1 MKKLFLFALFAA
13 LCCSCTE
20 SGTDENTDPN
30 GGSNSGQTT
39 PPDPDSDAKDVIH
52 VPKGGMLAGILN
64 ELGLKSPSSL
74 KLSGTLGVSD
84 FTTLRN
90 IQSLEHLDISRVN
103 LSVLPTEA
111 FLECTNIKSVIL
123 PNTLTAIGTQAFWG
137 SSLVSISI
145 PASVETIEG
154 GAFCRCTALQT
165 VTFEKGSKLK
175 TIKSGSIWSGVFESC
190 TSLTSIEI
198 PASVETIGW
207 IAFRNCT
214 SLQTVTFEK
223 GSKLKT
229 IETYVFYCTSLTSI
243 EIPASVETIEED
255 AFLGCSSLKTVT
267 FEKGTQLKTLDGFAG
282 CTSLT
287 TIEIPASV
295 ETIGGSAFEDCTSLQ
310 SVMFEKGTQLKTIE
324 GGYQGR
330 RSAFY
335 NCTSL
340 TKIEIPASVETIGNN
355 IFDGCTS
362 LQTVTFEKGSK
373 FKTIGSD
380 VFSDCT
386 SLTSIE
392 IPASVEE
399 IRGSAFFGCS
409 SLKTVTFEKGS
420 KLKTVAGFSHCT
432 SLTTIEIPASVE
444 TIGQYAFN
452 DCTSLHTVTFE
463 KGSKLKTIGDSTFSG
478 CTSLISISIP
488 ASVETIE
495 DQAFEGCSLL
505 ATVTF
510 EKGSQL
516 KTVDGFSNCTALTTV
531 DMSACTQVTRI
542 EYRAFY
548 EDSKLQLFKIGTRTP
563 PSCGRNVFTGINSY
577 SVLKVPAGCV
587 DAYKKAIDWNEFTTI
602 PLLLCFCMAGEVD

>member
-20 SGTDENTDPN
+20 SNTDENTDPN

-64 ELGLKSPSSL
+64 ELGLTEPSSL
-74 KLSGTLGVSD
+74 KLSGTLGISD

-123 PNTLTAIGTQAFWG
+123 PNTLTAIGTQAFCL

-154 GAFCRCTALQT
+154 GAFFRCTALQT

-175 TIKSGSIWSGVFESC
+175 TIKNGSIWSGVFES
-190 TSLTSIEI
+190 
-198 PASVETIGW
+198 
-207 IAFRNCT
+207 
-214 SLQTVTFEK
+214 
-223 GSKLKT
+223 
-229 IETYVFYCTSLTSI
+229 
-243 EIPASVETIEED
+243 
-255 AFLGCSSLKTVT
+255 
-267 FEKGTQLKTLDGFAG
+267 

-295 ETIGGSAFEDCTSLQ
+295 ETIGYD
-310 SVMFEKGTQLKTIE
+310 
-324 GGYQGR
+324 
-330 RSAFY
+330 
-335 NCTSL
+335 
-340 TKIEIPASVETIGNN
+340 
-355 IFDGCTS
+355 
-362 LQTVTFEKGSK
+362 
-373 FKTIGSD
+373 
-380 VFSDCT
+380 
-386 SLTSIE
+386 
-392 IPASVEE
+392 
-399 IRGSAFFGCS
+399 AFFGCS

-420 KLKTVAGFSHCT
+420 KLKTIGYFAFINCTSLTSIEIPASVEEIERYAFSGCTSLQTVTFEKGSKLKTIGYFAFINCT

-444 TIGQYAFN
+444 TIRGGAFS
-452 DCTSLHTVTFE
+452 DCTSL
-463 KGSKLKTIGDSTFSG
+463 K
-478 CTSLISISIP
+478 
-488 ASVETIE
+488 
-495 DQAFEGCSLL
+495 
-505 ATVTF
+505 TVTF

-516 KTVDGFSNCTALTTV
+516 LTVYGYYAHGAFSDCTALTTV
-531 DMSACTQVTRI
+531 DMSACTQVTEI
-542 EYRAFY
+542 GYRAFY

-563 PSCGRNVFTGINSY
+563 PSCGDNAFWGINSY

-587 DAYKKAIDWNEFTTI
+587 DAYKKAKGWKEFTTI
-602 PLLLCFCMAGEVD
+602 SELDE

>member
-255 AFLGCSSLKTVT
+255 AFLGC
-267 FEKGTQLKTLDGFAG
+267 
-282 CTSLT
+282 
-287 TIEIPASV
+287 
-295 ETIGGSAFEDCTSLQ
+295 
-310 SVMFEKGTQLKTIE
+310 
-324 GGYQGR
+324 
-330 RSAFY
+330 
-335 NCTSL
+335 
-340 TKIEIPASVETIGNN
+340 
-355 IFDGCTS
+355 
-362 LQTVTFEKGSK
+362 
-373 FKTIGSD
+373 
-380 VFSDCT
+380 
-386 SLTSIE
+386 
-392 IPASVEE
+392 
-399 IRGSAFFGCS
+399 
-409 SLKTVTFEKGS
+409 
-420 KLKTVAGFSHCT
+420 
-432 SLTTIEIPASVE
+432 
-444 TIGQYAFN
+444 
-452 DCTSLHTVTFE
+452 TSLHTVTFE

-587 DAYKKAIDWNEFTTI
+587 DAYKNATGWKEFTTI
-602 PLLLCFCMAGEVD
+602 SELDE

>member
-1 MKKLFLFALFAA
+1 MKKLFLFALLAA

-20 SGTDENTDPN
+20 SNTDENTDPN

-64 ELGLKSPSSL
+64 ELGLTEPSSL
-74 KLSGTLGVSD
+74 KLSGTLGISD

-111 FLECTNIKSVIL
+111 FLKCTNIKSVTL
-123 PNTLTAIGTQAFWG
+123 PNTLTAIGTQAFCG

-145 PASVETIEG
+145 PAGV
-154 GAFCRCTALQT
+154 
-165 VTFEKGSKLK
+165 K
-175 TIKSGSIWSGVFESC
+175 TIGNGTFN
-190 TSLTSIEI
+190 L
-198 PASVETIGW
+198 
-207 IAFRNCT
+207 CT

-223 GSKLKT
+223 GS
-229 IETYVFYCTSLTSI
+229 
-243 EIPASVETIEED
+243 
-255 AFLGCSSLKTVT
+255 
-267 FEKGTQLKTLDGFAG
+267 QLKAFENSSGWGGVFQS

-295 ETIGGSAFEDCTSLQ
+295 ETIG
-310 SVMFEKGTQLKTIE
+310 
-324 GGYQGR
+324 
-330 RSAFY
+330 Y
-335 NCTSL
+335 N
-340 TKIEIPASVETIGNN
+340 
-355 IFDGCTS
+355 
-362 LQTVTFEKGSK
+362 
-373 FKTIGSD
+373 
-380 VFSDCT
+380 
-386 SLTSIE
+386 
-392 IPASVEE
+392 
-399 IRGSAFFGCS
+399 AFFGCS

-420 KLKTVAGFSHCT
+420 QLKTIDGFESCT

-444 TIGQYAFN
+444 TIKYSAFN
-452 DCTSLHTVTFE
+452 GCTSLKTVTFE
-463 KGSKLKTIGDSTFSG
+463 KGSQLKTVDGFKS
-478 CTSLISISIP
+478 CRSLTTIEIP
-488 ASVETIE
+488 ASVETIKYS
-495 DQAFEGCSLL
+495 AFNGCTSLK
-505 ATVTF
+505 TVTF

-563 PSCGRNVFTGINSY
+563 PSCGDDVFTGINSY

-587 DAYKKAIDWNEFTTI
+587 DAYKNAYGWKGFTTI
-602 PLLLCFCMAGEVD
+602 SELDE

>member
-145 PASVETIEG
+145 PASVE
-154 GAFCRCTALQT
+154 
-165 VTFEKGSKLK
+165 
-175 TIKSGSIWSGVFESC
+175 
-190 TSLTSIEI
+190 
-198 PASVETIGW
+198 
-207 IAFRNCT
+207 
-214 SLQTVTFEK
+214 
-223 GSKLKT
+223 
-229 IETYVFYCTSLTSI
+229 
-243 EIPASVETIEED
+243 
-255 AFLGCSSLKTVT
+255 
-267 FEKGTQLKTLDGFAG
+267 
-282 CTSLT
+282 
-287 TIEIPASV
+287 
-295 ETIGGSAFEDCTSLQ
+295 
-310 SVMFEKGTQLKTIE
+310 
-324 GGYQGR
+324 
-330 RSAFY
+330 
-335 NCTSL
+335 
-340 TKIEIPASVETIGNN
+340 
-355 IFDGCTS
+355 
-362 LQTVTFEKGSK
+362 
-373 FKTIGSD
+373 
-380 VFSDCT
+380 
-386 SLTSIE
+386 
-392 IPASVEE
+392 E

-463 KGSKLKTIGDSTFSG
+463 KGSKLKTIGSDVFLN
-478 CTSLISISIP
+478 CTSLTMIEIP

-587 DAYKKAIDWNEFTTI
+587 DAYKNATGWKEFTTI
-602 PLLLCFCMAGEVD
+602 SELDE

>member
-175 TIKSGSIWSGVFESC
+175 TI
-190 TSLTSIEI
+190 
-198 PASVETIGW
+198 
-207 IAFRNCT
+207 
-214 SLQTVTFEK
+214 
-223 GSKLKT
+223 
-229 IETYVFYCTSLTSI
+229 ETYVFYCTSLTSI

-362 LQTVTFEKGSK
+362 LQTVTFEKGS
-373 FKTIGSD
+373 
-380 VFSDCT
+380 
-386 SLTSIE
+386 
-392 IPASVEE
+392 
-399 IRGSAFFGCS
+399 
-409 SLKTVTFEKGS
+409 
-420 KLKTVAGFSHCT
+420 
-432 SLTTIEIPASVE
+432 
-444 TIGQYAFN
+444 
-452 DCTSLHTVTFE
+452 
-463 KGSKLKTIGDSTFSG
+463 
-478 CTSLISISIP
+478 
-488 ASVETIE
+488 
-495 DQAFEGCSLL
+495 
-505 ATVTF
+505 
-510 EKGSQL
+510 QL

-587 DAYKKAIDWNEFTTI
+587 DAYKNATGWKEFTTI
-602 PLLLCFCMAGEVD
+602 SELDE

>member
-20 SGTDENTDPN
+20 SNTDENTDPN

-64 ELGLKSPSSL
+64 ELGLTEPSSL
-74 KLSGTLGVSD
+74 KLSGTLGISD

-123 PNTLTAIGTQAFWG
+123 PNTLTAIGTQAFCL

-154 GAFCRCTALQT
+154 GAFFRCTALQT

-175 TIKSGSIWSGVFESC
+175 TIKNGSIWSGVFES
-190 TSLTSIEI
+190 
-198 PASVETIGW
+198 
-207 IAFRNCT
+207 
-214 SLQTVTFEK
+214 
-223 GSKLKT
+223 
-229 IETYVFYCTSLTSI
+229 
-243 EIPASVETIEED
+243 
-255 AFLGCSSLKTVT
+255 
-267 FEKGTQLKTLDGFAG
+267 

-295 ETIGGSAFEDCTSLQ
+295 ETIGYD
-310 SVMFEKGTQLKTIE
+310 
-324 GGYQGR
+324 
-330 RSAFY
+330 
-335 NCTSL
+335 
-340 TKIEIPASVETIGNN
+340 
-355 IFDGCTS
+355 
-362 LQTVTFEKGSK
+362 
-373 FKTIGSD
+373 
-380 VFSDCT
+380 
-386 SLTSIE
+386 
-392 IPASVEE
+392 
-399 IRGSAFFGCS
+399 AFFGCS

-420 KLKTVAGFSHCT
+420 KLKTVETNVFIYCTSLTSIEIPASVEEIERYAFSACTSLQTVTFEKGSKLKTIGYFAFINCT

-444 TIGQYAFN
+444 TIRGGAFS
-452 DCTSLHTVTFE
+452 DCTSL
-463 KGSKLKTIGDSTFSG
+463 K
-478 CTSLISISIP
+478 
-488 ASVETIE
+488 
-495 DQAFEGCSLL
+495 
-505 ATVTF
+505 TVTF

-516 KTVDGFSNCTALTTV
+516 LTVYGYYAHGAFSDCTALTTV
-531 DMSACTQVTRI
+531 DMSACTQVTEI
-542 EYRAFY
+542 GYRAFY

-563 PSCGRNVFTGINSY
+563 PSCGDNAFWGINSY

-587 DAYKKAIDWNEFTTI
+587 DAYKKAKGWKEFTTI
-602 PLLLCFCMAGEVD
+602 SELDE

>member
-145 PASVETIEG
+145 PASVE
-154 GAFCRCTALQT
+154 
-165 VTFEKGSKLK
+165 
-175 TIKSGSIWSGVFESC
+175 
-190 TSLTSIEI
+190 
-198 PASVETIGW
+198 
-207 IAFRNCT
+207 
-214 SLQTVTFEK
+214 
-223 GSKLKT
+223 
-229 IETYVFYCTSLTSI
+229 
-243 EIPASVETIEED
+243 
-255 AFLGCSSLKTVT
+255 
-267 FEKGTQLKTLDGFAG
+267 
-282 CTSLT
+282 
-287 TIEIPASV
+287 
-295 ETIGGSAFEDCTSLQ
+295 
-310 SVMFEKGTQLKTIE
+310 
-324 GGYQGR
+324 
-330 RSAFY
+330 
-335 NCTSL
+335 
-340 TKIEIPASVETIGNN
+340 
-355 IFDGCTS
+355 
-362 LQTVTFEKGSK
+362 
-373 FKTIGSD
+373 
-380 VFSDCT
+380 
-386 SLTSIE
+386 
-392 IPASVEE
+392 E

-409 SLKTVTFEKGS
+409 SLKTVTFEKES

-463 KGSKLKTIGDSTFSG
+463 KGSKLKTIGSDVFLN
-478 CTSLISISIP
+478 CTSLTMIEIP

-587 DAYKKAIDWNEFTTI
+587 DAYKNATGWKEFTTI
-602 PLLLCFCMAGEVD
+602 SELDE

>member
-145 PASVETIEG
+145 PASVE
-154 GAFCRCTALQT
+154 
-165 VTFEKGSKLK
+165 
-175 TIKSGSIWSGVFESC
+175 
-190 TSLTSIEI
+190 
-198 PASVETIGW
+198 
-207 IAFRNCT
+207 
-214 SLQTVTFEK
+214 
-223 GSKLKT
+223 
-229 IETYVFYCTSLTSI
+229 
-243 EIPASVETIEED
+243 
-255 AFLGCSSLKTVT
+255 
-267 FEKGTQLKTLDGFAG
+267 
-282 CTSLT
+282 
-287 TIEIPASV
+287 
-295 ETIGGSAFEDCTSLQ
+295 
-310 SVMFEKGTQLKTIE
+310 
-324 GGYQGR
+324 
-330 RSAFY
+330 
-335 NCTSL
+335 
-340 TKIEIPASVETIGNN
+340 
-355 IFDGCTS
+355 
-362 LQTVTFEKGSK
+362 
-373 FKTIGSD
+373 
-380 VFSDCT
+380 
-386 SLTSIE
+386 
-392 IPASVEE
+392 E

-463 KGSKLKTIGDSTFSG
+463 KGSKLKTISNG
-478 CTSLISISIP
+478 
-488 ASVETIE
+488 
-495 DQAFEGCSLL
+495 AFAFCW
-505 ATVTF
+505 
-510 EKGSQL
+510 
-516 KTVDGFSNCTALTTV
+516 ALTTV
-531 DMSACTQVTRI
+531 DMSACTQVTVI
-542 EYRAFY
+542 GEYAFSD
-548 EDSKLQLFKIGTRTP
+548 DSKLQLFKIGTRTP
-563 PSCGRNVFTGINSY
+563 PSCGNDVFTGINSY

-587 DAYKKAIDWNEFTTI
+587 DAYKNATGWKEFTTI
-602 PLLLCFCMAGEVD
+602 SELDE

>member
-243 EIPASVETIEED
+243 EIPASVEEIERY
-255 AFLGCSSLKTVT
+255 AFSGCTSLQTVT
-267 FEKGTQLKTLDGFAG
+267 FEKGSKLKTIGYFAFIN

-295 ETIGGSAFEDCTSLQ
+295 ETIRGGA
-310 SVMFEKGTQLKTIE
+310 
-324 GGYQGR
+324 
-330 RSAFY
+330 
-335 NCTSL
+335 
-340 TKIEIPASVETIGNN
+340 
-355 IFDGCTS
+355 
-362 LQTVTFEKGSK
+362 
-373 FKTIGSD
+373 
-380 VFSDCT
+380 FSDCT
-386 SLTSIE
+386 
-392 IPASVEE
+392 
-399 IRGSAFFGCS
+399 

-420 KLKTVAGFSHCT
+420 QLLTVYGYYAHGAFS
-432 SLTTIEIPASVE
+432 
-444 TIGQYAFN
+444 
-452 DCTSLHTVTFE
+452 D
-463 KGSKLKTIGDSTFSG
+463 
-478 CTSLISISIP
+478 
-488 ASVETIE
+488 
-495 DQAFEGCSLL
+495 
-505 ATVTF
+505 
-510 EKGSQL
+510 
-516 KTVDGFSNCTALTTV
+516 CTALTTV
-531 DMSACTQVTRI
+531 DMSACTQVTEI
-542 EYRAFY
+542 GYRAFY

-563 PSCGRNVFTGINSY
+563 PSCGDNAFWGINSY

-587 DAYKKAIDWNEFTTI
+587 DAYKKAKGWKEFTTI
-602 PLLLCFCMAGEVD
+602 SELDE

>member
-145 PASVETIEG
+145 PASVE
-154 GAFCRCTALQT
+154 
-165 VTFEKGSKLK
+165 
-175 TIKSGSIWSGVFESC
+175 
-190 TSLTSIEI
+190 
-198 PASVETIGW
+198 
-207 IAFRNCT
+207 
-214 SLQTVTFEK
+214 
-223 GSKLKT
+223 
-229 IETYVFYCTSLTSI
+229 
-243 EIPASVETIEED
+243 
-255 AFLGCSSLKTVT
+255 
-267 FEKGTQLKTLDGFAG
+267 
-282 CTSLT
+282 
-287 TIEIPASV
+287 
-295 ETIGGSAFEDCTSLQ
+295 
-310 SVMFEKGTQLKTIE
+310 
-324 GGYQGR
+324 
-330 RSAFY
+330 
-335 NCTSL
+335 
-340 TKIEIPASVETIGNN
+340 
-355 IFDGCTS
+355 
-362 LQTVTFEKGSK
+362 
-373 FKTIGSD
+373 
-380 VFSDCT
+380 
-386 SLTSIE
+386 
-392 IPASVEE
+392 E

-463 KGSKLKTIGDSTFSG
+463 KGS
-478 CTSLISISIP
+478 
-488 ASVETIE
+488 
-495 DQAFEGCSLL
+495 
-505 ATVTF
+505 
-510 EKGSQL
+510 QL

-531 DMSACTQVTRI
+531 DMSACTQVTVI
-542 EYRAFY
+542 GEYAFSD
-548 EDSKLQLFKIGTRTP
+548 DSKLQLFKIGTRTP

-587 DAYKKAIDWNEFTTI
+587 DAYKNATGWKEFTTI
-602 PLLLCFCMAGEVD
+602 SELDE

>member
-20 SGTDENTDPN
+20 SNTDENTDPN

-64 ELGLKSPSSL
+64 ELGLTEPSSL
-74 KLSGTLGVSD
+74 KLSGTLGISD

-123 PNTLTAIGTQAFWG
+123 PNTLTAIGTQAFCL

-154 GAFCRCTALQT
+154 GAFFRCTALQT

-175 TIKSGSIWSGVFESC
+175 TIKNGSIWSGVFES
-190 TSLTSIEI
+190 
-198 PASVETIGW
+198 
-207 IAFRNCT
+207 
-214 SLQTVTFEK
+214 
-223 GSKLKT
+223 
-229 IETYVFYCTSLTSI
+229 
-243 EIPASVETIEED
+243 
-255 AFLGCSSLKTVT
+255 
-267 FEKGTQLKTLDGFAG
+267 

-295 ETIGGSAFEDCTSLQ
+295 ETIGYD
-310 SVMFEKGTQLKTIE
+310 
-324 GGYQGR
+324 
-330 RSAFY
+330 
-335 NCTSL
+335 
-340 TKIEIPASVETIGNN
+340 
-355 IFDGCTS
+355 
-362 LQTVTFEKGSK
+362 
-373 FKTIGSD
+373 
-380 VFSDCT
+380 
-386 SLTSIE
+386 
-392 IPASVEE
+392 
-399 IRGSAFFGCS
+399 AFFGCS

-420 KLKTVAGFSHCT
+420 KLKTVETNVFIYCTSLTSIEIPASVEEIERYAFSGCTSLQTVTFEKGSKLKTIGYFAFINCT

-444 TIGQYAFN
+444 TIRGGAFS
-452 DCTSLHTVTFE
+452 DCTSL
-463 KGSKLKTIGDSTFSG
+463 K
-478 CTSLISISIP
+478 
-488 ASVETIE
+488 
-495 DQAFEGCSLL
+495 
-505 ATVTF
+505 TVTF

-516 KTVDGFSNCTALTTV
+516 LTVYGYYAHGAFSDCTALTTV
-531 DMSACTQVTRI
+531 DMSACTQVTEI
-542 EYRAFY
+542 GYRAFY

-563 PSCGRNVFTGINSY
+563 PSCGDNAFWGINSY

-587 DAYKKAIDWNEFTTI
+587 DAYKKAKGWKEFTTI
-602 PLLLCFCMAGEVD
+602 SELDE

>member
-145 PASVETIEG
+145 PASVE
-154 GAFCRCTALQT
+154 
-165 VTFEKGSKLK
+165 
-175 TIKSGSIWSGVFESC
+175 
-190 TSLTSIEI
+190 
-198 PASVETIGW
+198 
-207 IAFRNCT
+207 
-214 SLQTVTFEK
+214 
-223 GSKLKT
+223 
-229 IETYVFYCTSLTSI
+229 
-243 EIPASVETIEED
+243 
-255 AFLGCSSLKTVT
+255 
-267 FEKGTQLKTLDGFAG
+267 
-282 CTSLT
+282 
-287 TIEIPASV
+287 
-295 ETIGGSAFEDCTSLQ
+295 
-310 SVMFEKGTQLKTIE
+310 
-324 GGYQGR
+324 
-330 RSAFY
+330 
-335 NCTSL
+335 
-340 TKIEIPASVETIGNN
+340 
-355 IFDGCTS
+355 
-362 LQTVTFEKGSK
+362 
-373 FKTIGSD
+373 
-380 VFSDCT
+380 
-386 SLTSIE
+386 
-392 IPASVEE
+392 E

-463 KGSKLKTIGDSTFSG
+463 KGSKLKTIGSDVFLN
-478 CTSLISISIP
+478 CTSLTMIEIP

-548 EDSKLQLFKIGTRTP
+548 EYSKLQLFKIGTRTP

-587 DAYKKAIDWNEFTTI
+587 DAYKNATGWKEFTTI
-602 PLLLCFCMAGEVD
+602 SELDE

>member
-145 PASVETIEG
+145 PASVE
-154 GAFCRCTALQT
+154 
-165 VTFEKGSKLK
+165 
-175 TIKSGSIWSGVFESC
+175 
-190 TSLTSIEI
+190 
-198 PASVETIGW
+198 
-207 IAFRNCT
+207 
-214 SLQTVTFEK
+214 
-223 GSKLKT
+223 
-229 IETYVFYCTSLTSI
+229 
-243 EIPASVETIEED
+243 
-255 AFLGCSSLKTVT
+255 
-267 FEKGTQLKTLDGFAG
+267 
-282 CTSLT
+282 
-287 TIEIPASV
+287 
-295 ETIGGSAFEDCTSLQ
+295 
-310 SVMFEKGTQLKTIE
+310 
-324 GGYQGR
+324 
-330 RSAFY
+330 
-335 NCTSL
+335 
-340 TKIEIPASVETIGNN
+340 
-355 IFDGCTS
+355 
-362 LQTVTFEKGSK
+362 
-373 FKTIGSD
+373 
-380 VFSDCT
+380 
-386 SLTSIE
+386 
-392 IPASVEE
+392 E

-432 SLTTIEIPASVE
+432 SLTTIE
-444 TIGQYAFN
+444 
-452 DCTSLHTVTFE
+452 
-463 KGSKLKTIGDSTFSG
+463 
-478 CTSLISISIP
+478 IP

-531 DMSACTQVTRI
+531 DMSACTQVTVI
-542 EYRAFY
+542 GEYAFSD
-548 EDSKLQLFKIGTRTP
+548 DSKLQLFKIGTRTP

-587 DAYKKAIDWNEFTTI
+587 DAYKNATGWKEFTTI
-602 PLLLCFCMAGEVD
+602 SELDE

>member
-165 VTFEKGSKLK
+165 VTFEKGS
-175 TIKSGSIWSGVFESC
+175 
-190 TSLTSIEI
+190 
-198 PASVETIGW
+198 
-207 IAFRNCT
+207 R
-214 SLQTVTFEK
+214 
-223 GSKLKT
+223 LKT
-229 IETYVFYCTSLTSI
+229 IE
-243 EIPASVETIEED
+243 E
-255 AFLGCSSLKTVT
+255 
-267 FEKGTQLKTLDGFAG
+267 
-282 CTSLT
+282 
-287 TIEIPASV
+287 
-295 ETIGGSAFEDCTSLQ
+295 SAFEDCT
-310 SVMFEKGTQLKTIE
+310 E
-324 GGYQGR
+324 
-330 RSAFY
+330 
-335 NCTSL
+335 
-340 TKIEIPASVETIGNN
+340 
-355 IFDGCTS
+355 
-362 LQTVTFEKGSK
+362 
-373 FKTIGSD
+373 
-380 VFSDCT
+380 
-386 SLTSIE
+386 LTSIE
-392 IPASVEE
+392 
-399 IRGSAFFGCS
+399 
-409 SLKTVTFEKGS
+409 
-420 KLKTVAGFSHCT
+420 
-432 SLTTIEIPASVE
+432 
-444 TIGQYAFN
+444 
-452 DCTSLHTVTFE
+452 
-463 KGSKLKTIGDSTFSG
+463 
-478 CTSLISISIP
+478 IP

-587 DAYKKAIDWNEFTTI
+587 DAYKNATGWKEFTTI
-602 PLLLCFCMAGEVD
+602 SELDE